1 MDSELQLKLARK
13 SIDVFGSSVIEEGKN
28 KHQVDFGCDDDT
40 LSLQA
45 GKEFALMLTSQGRV
59 HYTGRV
65 GFLLLKFSFSKK
77 ATKICAI
84 LLMVLTFTV
93 KGLLRK
99 VEL

>member
-13 SIDVFGSSVIEEGKN
+13 SVDVFGSSVIEEGKN

-59 HYTGRV
+59 HYTGRM
-65 GFLLLKFSFSKK
+65 GFLLLNLHLNLEY
-77 ATKICAI
+77 I
-84 LLMVLTFTV
+84 
-93 KGLLRK
+93 G
-99 VEL
+99 

>member
-1 MDSELQLKLARK
+1 MKLARK
-13 SIDVFGSSVIEEGKN
+13 SVDVFGSSVIEEGKN

-65 GFLLLKFSFSKK
+65 ESEITLKLGCNYIFFLFYSLYFSKGH
-77 ATKICAI
+77 
-84 LLMVLTFTV
+84 VF
-93 KGLLRK
+93 
-99 VEL
+99 